1 MVSAEPHMPESRVP
15 EPHVRGPLR
24 VLAVIDG
31 SERTGR
37 VLAFALDLAHQGRGV
52 ETILLGTVSEPP
64 DGRLRGYG
72 SFKRKE
78 IHAQLKDITGARVV
92 AAAARRLDQAGI
104 THKDRVEVGDPVE
117 TILRVA
123 EEEGSDII
131 LLGDPPGGA
140 FRRWLPRLSGLSVST
155 VAGEVTRLATIP
167 VVVVK

>member
-1 MVSAEPHMPESRVP
+1 
-15 EPHVRGPLR
+15 

-37 VLAFALDLAHQGRGV
+37 VLAFALDLAHRGRGV
-52 ETILLGTVSEPP
+52 EAVLLGTVSEPP

-78 IHAQLKDITGARVV
+78 IHARLKDIIGARAI
-92 AAAARRLDQAGI
+92 AAVARRLDQAGI
-104 THKDRVEVGDPVE
+104 THKDRVEVGDPVA

-123 EEEGSDII
+123 EEEGCDII

-167 VVVVK
+167 VAVVK